1 MPRIACIL
9 FFVSLLVTAAR
20 GACAEAQQLPQG
32 KANRLAA
39 AGEASDSKS
48 EKKQQSPAKRK
59 ADKEAPVKAGTG
71 KAGTVKAGT
80 VKAGTGKAGA
90 ASVSAAQEAAAL
102 AFADQH
108 HPELAALLA
117 SLRQSNPVE
126 YARAIRELFRTSE
139 RLALLREKA
148 PRKYALEL
156 EIWKGQSRIRL
167 LAARLTMAPDP
178 ALEQELREAVAAQTE
193 IRLQLL
199 ELEREELAARLEKL
213 DAAIE
218 AVRKSPTGQVDDEVE
233 RVLRKIGQSR
243 AALKSAAEAK
253 TSSPRTRKKSKPT
266 ASEVKAEA
274 DASGA
279 KAGQD

>member
-1 MPRIACIL
+1 
-9 FFVSLLVTAAR
+9 
-20 GACAEAQQLPQG
+20 
-32 KANRLAA
+32 
-39 AGEASDSKS
+39 
-48 EKKQQSPAKRK
+48 
-59 ADKEAPVKAGTG
+59 
-71 KAGTVKAGT
+71 
-80 VKAGTGKAGA
+80 
-90 ASVSAAQEAAAL
+90 
-102 AFADQH
+102 
-108 HPELAALLA
+108 
-117 SLRQSNPVE
+117 
-126 YARAIRELFRTSE
+126 
-139 RLALLREKA
+139 
-148 PRKYALEL
+148 
-156 EIWKGQSRIRL
+156 
-167 LAARLTMAPDP
+167 
-178 ALEQELREAVAAQTE
+178 
-193 IRLQLL
+193 LL

>member
-71 KAGTVKAGT
+71 KAGT